1 MKAIPKEDK
10 SKQYKKTTKNQN
22 KKTKQNKTK
31 YIYIGQLLKRAHCL
45 LSKLILNDN
54 IQSNLTKLMGY
65 RKKEQ
70 EQKNSLYGHTGK
82 KTRQHLRN
90 KRIRLASGILKAA
103 YFATNGVN
111 MKENVNQGSY
121 V

>member
-70 EQKNSLYGHTGK
+70 EQK
-82 KTRQHLRN
+82 RP
-90 KRIRLASGILKAA
+90 
-103 YFATNGVN
+103 
-111 MKENVNQGSY
+111 
-121 V
+121 

>member
-1 MKAIPKEDK
+1 MKAISKEDK
-10 SKQYKKTTKNQN
+10 SKQYKKTIKNHN
-22 KKTKQNKTK
+22 KKSKKKKK

-45 LSKLILNDN
+45 LSKLILNDS
-54 IQSNLTKLMGY
+54 IQSNLAKLLGY

-70 EQKNSLYGHTGK
+70 QQKNSLYGHTGK

-103 YFATNGVN
+103 YFATIGVN

>member
-10 SKQYKKTTKNQN
+10 SKQYKKTTKNHN
-22 KKTKQNKTK
+22 KKQNKTK

-70 EQKNSLYGHTGK
+70 KQKNSLYGHTGK

-90 KRIRLASGILKAA
+90 KRIRLASGIFKAA

-111 MKENVNQGSY
+111 MKKNVNQGSY

>member
-1 MKAIPKEDK
+1 MKAISKEDK
-10 SKQYKKTTKNQN
+10 SKQCKKTIKNHN
-22 KKTKQNKTK
+22 KKEQKKN
-31 YIYIGQLLKRAHCL
+31 IGQLLKRARCL
-45 LSKLILNDN
+45 LSKLTLNDN
-54 IQSNLTKLMGY
+54 IQSNLAKLLGY
-65 RKKEQ
+65 IKKEQ
-70 EQKNSLYGHTGK
+70 QQKNSLYGHTGK

-90 KRIRLASGILKAA
+90 KRIRLASGTLKAA

>member
-70 EQKNSLYGHTGK
+70 EQKNSLYAY
-82 KTRQHLRN
+82 RQ
-90 KRIRLASGILKAA
+90 KDKAA
-103 YFATNGVN
+103 F
-111 MKENVNQGSY
+111 KE
-121 V
+121 

>member
-1 MKAIPKEDK
+1 MKAISKEDK
-10 SKQYKKTTKNQN
+10 SKQCKKTIKNHN
-22 KKTKQNKTK
+22 KKEQKKKN
-31 YIYIGQLLKRAHCL
+31 IGQLLKRAHCL

-70 EQKNSLYGHTGK
+70 KQKNSLYGHTGK

-90 KRIRLASGILKAA
+90 KRIRLASGIFKAA